1 MFAVKCVMCGG
12 INKPIP
18 KAYEKIYLHDDKEV
32 EVGLY
37 KCCYCDFKWKKV
49 ISPLVCLIG
58 DSLALD
64 SKVTQGEKL

>member
-49 ISPLVCLIG
+49 ISLLVCLTG
-58 DSLALD
+58 DMLNPGNEIT
-64 SKVTQGEKL
+64 KE

>member
-18 KAYEKIYLHDDKEV
+18 KAYEKIYLYDNKEV

-37 KCCYCDFKWKKV
+37 KCCHCNFQWRKV